1 VPDSRNSSCELYSLI
16 IDVCLGVFFVNMR
29 TGTCVVKVININEYK
44 QNGDNITCNIKIEMQ
59 IDVHID
65 VKQARN

>member
-1 VPDSRNSSCELYSLI
+1 
-16 IDVCLGVFFVNMR
+16 MR
-29 TGTCVVKVININEYK
+29 TGTCVVKVINIKEYK

-65 VKQARN
+65 VKQARK